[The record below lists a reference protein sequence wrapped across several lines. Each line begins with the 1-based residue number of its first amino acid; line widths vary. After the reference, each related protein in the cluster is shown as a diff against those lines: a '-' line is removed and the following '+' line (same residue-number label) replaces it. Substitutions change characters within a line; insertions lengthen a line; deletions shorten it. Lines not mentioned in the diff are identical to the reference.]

1 VKDLL
6 ERQLGLKIKVKRILS
21 YQNLVDLREM
31 LKELQGKTNGRKECL
46 LRKLSL
52 MLGLNL
58 FLKKNKLKSKLGNNK
73 EEKVQEKLEK
83 LLLKQ
88 IKNLV
93 EKAKNLKKV
102 KDKEEVKVKVKNLIE
117 KVKNKKEKKEI
128 TEKEDSKSLLT
139 IKVPNTIML
148 LHSSRCSPSSQASI
162 FSPSS

>member
-6 ERQLGLKIKVKRILS
+6 ERQLGLKIKVKRTLS

-46 LRKLSL
+46 QRKLSL

-88 IKNLV
+88 AKNLV
-93 EKAKNLKKV
+93 KKAKNLKKV
-102 KDKEEVKVKVKNLIE
+102 KDKEEVKVKNLIE

-128 TEKEDSKSLLT
+128 MAKEVSKSLLT
-139 IKVPNTIML
+139 IKVPNTIRL